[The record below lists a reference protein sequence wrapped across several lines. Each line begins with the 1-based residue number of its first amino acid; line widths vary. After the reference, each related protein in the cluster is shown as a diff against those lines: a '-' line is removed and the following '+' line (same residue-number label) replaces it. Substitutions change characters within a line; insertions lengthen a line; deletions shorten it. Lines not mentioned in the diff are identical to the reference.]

1 MANYQIKT
9 LKTNES
15 RKHGVDELW
24 IGVLA
29 RAAEDALKSEE
40 EDRDC
45 VRRVAQQWFRSYS
58 VDFRLVCELAGRNP
72 RYVREK
78 MLRKIGDDQR
88 PVTPTRNKIKSAM
101 KEESDTKLKI
111 KKLWNLERAWKQVKS
126 LKYAQYQKPYNER
139 RHEYN

>member
-72 RYVREK
+72 VYVQEKMMPKINERRQSMTEVREK
-78 MLRKIGDDQR
+78 YG
-88 PVTPTRNKIKSAM
+88 TRFTKTVYKFNKG
-101 KEESDTKLKI
+101 E
-111 KKLWNLERAWKQVKS
+111 WV
-126 LKYAQYQKPYNER
+126 NE
-139 RHEYN
+139 HQPQSNM

>member
-139 RHEYN
+139 RNEYN